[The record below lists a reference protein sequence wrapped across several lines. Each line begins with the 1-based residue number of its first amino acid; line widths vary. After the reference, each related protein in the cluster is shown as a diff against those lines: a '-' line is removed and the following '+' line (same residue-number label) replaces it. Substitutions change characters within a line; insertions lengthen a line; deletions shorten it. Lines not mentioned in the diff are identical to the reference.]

1 MSEAKRGPILGFFRG
16 VWSVL
21 TFFQQ
26 LVFNALFLLFLL
38 FAFIFLLAIAASP
51 GVQPIQEDTALVLD
65 LDGRLVEQFSSA
77 PVDRVINRATGQ
89 AQPEI
94 QLRDLLRAIEAAR
107 EDKHIDRI
115 VLLTDGF
122 SSSGFASLR
131 DLAAAL
137 REFRASGKQVVAYG
151 TDLEQRQYYLAAQ
164 ADEVYMDPQGGVL
177 LEGFGRYRM
186 YYREGLQEKLGVDV
200 HLFKVG
206 EYKSAAEPY
215 VLDAASPEARE
226 ADLYWMNDVWQRFVA
241 DIAQARKL
249 EIDALNAMISE
260 LPARV
265 QAAQGNLGQLA
276 LDEKLVDGLRTGHE
290 FEQMLVERGALD
302 EENQTYRQI
311 GLDGYLMHVD
321 RPYLGLDERPK
332 VAVVVAQGEITYGE
346 QPPGT
351 VGGES
356 TAALLRAAREDDSV
370 KAVLLRV
377 DSPGGGV
384 FPSEQIRREVELVKA
399 AGKPVVVS
407 MANVA
412 ASGGYWIL
420 MNADSIYADQ
430 STITGSIGIFG
441 LWMTVPRV
449 LEKIG
454 VSTDGVGTTPL
465 AGAFDPT
472 RPLDPNV
479 GLLIQSVIDRGYA
492 EFIGKVAEA
501 RDGTPAEIDEHAR
514 GRVWSGAQAKE
525 RGLVDELGGFQAALD
540 AAAKLGELGDDYVVS
555 YIEKPLTPF
564 EQFVV
569 NLGKSSRTEGLL
581 RVLAPTP
588 LMLDRETL
596 ATAERELAWLDG
608 KGRSPFRAVAHCL
621 CAY

>member
-412 ASGGYWIL
+412 ASGGYWIS
-420 MNADSIYADQ
+420 MNADSIYADE

-581 RVLAPTP
+581 RVLAPAP